1 MSRIVPPPQ
10 VVITPVSEFKKSLT
24 KQELVQTTITQTMNT
39 SNSSSEDDD
48 FEKKPPKPDITPSK
62 VVTPPPKKRVKKE
75 SPVKRRTQKKPK
87 KTKQKVTFIEKN
99 NRNLFSQG
107 DLVFST
113 AKEIGHPA
121 YKNGDIS
128 GSYLFF
134 GCVTHIV
141 TKDDPHDDEVNVHWM
156 TIHNEKIRYVD
167 AQSTIEPYTTE
178 SKYTDRYVS
187 IEPLK
192 MPLLKVLLRRDDS
205 DLSYLNDFIAH
216 EVNEQYSFDIF
227 RGWVK
232 D

>member
-87 KTKQKVTFIEKN
+87 KTKPKVTFIEKN

-121 YKNGDIS
+121 YKNDDIS
-128 GSYLFF
+128 GSYLFS
-134 GCVTHIV
+134 V
-141 TKDDPHDDEVNVHWM
+141 
-156 TIHNEKIRYVD
+156 
-167 AQSTIEPYTTE
+167 A
-178 SKYTDRYVS
+178 
-187 IEPLK
+187 
-192 MPLLKVLLRRDDS
+192 
-205 DLSYLNDFIAH
+205 
-216 EVNEQYSFDIF
+216 
-227 RGWVK
+227 
-232 D
+232 